1 MYDFVDP
8 VIISLKAQMPASLLK
23 AEAEGRPLRPAM
35 DRLSTDE
42 LLDVL
47 NVQGR
52 IRARY
57 QEREAELV
65 REMIRRG
72 LPIPDQFRPQD
83 V

>member
-8 VIISLKAQMPASLLK
+8 VIISLKTQMPASLLK
-23 AEAEGRPLRPAM
+23 AEAAGRPLRPAM
-35 DRLSTDE
+35 SGLSRDE

-47 NVQGR
+47 KIQGQ
-52 IRARY
+52 ITARY
-57 QEREAELV
+57 REREAEII

-72 LPIPDQFRPQD
+72 LPIPEQFRPED